1 MREVSNLARYYLILK
16 DVTYVKL
23 VKIGASQNPPKSM
36 GKLINEILDR
46 ETDKLLADGHEPT
59 QKICIVCG
67 RKATIEAHGKG
78 QQTLFLCPYHSTLK
92 KDMEGYKEL

>member
-1 MREVSNLARYYLILK
+1 MARYNLILR
-16 DVTYVKL
+16 DATYVTL
-23 VKIGASQNPPKSM
+23 VKIAASNNPPKSI

-46 ETDKLLADGHEPT
+46 ETAKLTADGHLPS

-67 RKATIEAHGKG
+67 RKATIEAHGRG

-92 KDMEGYKEL
+92 KDMDGYKEL